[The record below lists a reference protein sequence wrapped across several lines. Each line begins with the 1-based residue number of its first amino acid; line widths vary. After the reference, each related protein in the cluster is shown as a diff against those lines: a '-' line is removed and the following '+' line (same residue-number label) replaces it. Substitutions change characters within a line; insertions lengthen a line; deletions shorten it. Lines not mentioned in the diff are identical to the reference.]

1 MITLIIVTISV
12 ILLISLYIIF
22 NLLKKVE
29 KLEDIAEDST
39 KFILKLSDI
48 IKESDELIKAV
59 DEKGT
64 FKSDDEVGEFFE
76 YLKQIQQNLNNFKIP
91 DINGKKT
98 E

>member
-1 MITLIIVTISV
+1 MSTLIVTVLST
-12 ILLISLYIIF
+12 LLLTCLYLIY
-22 NLLKKVE
+22 NLLRKVE

-48 IKESDELIKAV
+48 IKESEQLIKTV

-76 YLKQIQQNLNNFKIP
+76 YLKTIQQDLNNFI
-91 DINGKKT
+91 ITGLNGKKT
-98 E
+98 

>member
-1 MITLIIVTISV
+1 MITLIIVTISG
-12 ILLISLYIIF
+12 ILLTSLYIIF

-91 DINGKKT
+91 NINGKKT

>member
-1 MITLIIVTISV
+1 MITLIIVTISG
-12 ILLISLYIIF
+12 ILLTSLYIIF

-39 KFILKLSDI
+39 KFILKLSYI

>member
-1 MITLIIVTISV
+1 MMEKEIE
-12 ILLISLYIIF
+12 
-22 NLLKKVE
+22 KGK

>member
-1 MITLIIVTISV
+1 MITFIIVTISV
-12 ILLISLYIIF
+12 ILLTSLYIIF

-91 DINGKKT
+91 NINGKKT

>member
-1 MITLIIVTISV
+1 MITLIIVTIFV

>member
-1 MITLIIVTISV
+1 MITLIIVTIFG
-12 ILLISLYIIF
+12 ILLTSLYIIF